1 MDDNE
6 TVLVETFGEA
16 AVSRMNDIIWLQ
28 DSLSEIT
35 EDTLIELSEQIVA
48 KGLDL
53 HPASFFRN
61 LTGFALVRYP
71 KLKLYV
77 QLLITV
83 QSIRKETLMD
93 YVISHLLDLRVRL
106 LTVPEKASLAAEMMM
121 LRVLFDMGHVTW
133 EQILEFTDGLMAQKR
148 KARDKVTFLFLYF
161 MREFYE
167 TNEELARTVNHFVY
181 RKQKRQTLYDEILD
195 VLRKRPALAEQDW
208 KLWRETMEFGYEA
221 GTVAGS
227 IVRDDVMKFQQI
239 AASTELNFSTKR
251 LPISLFHPLTILHDC
266 TPGLSIIG
274 LAGLS
279 NAMEVL
285 KFCLMNAELNFRH
298 HYKTSALII
307 SGGNKEMIRLYSD
320 FLSTREASPDW
331 NIADAITSH
340 QNEIY
345 DWLAQSAETVYSSRN
360 ALKAASVGNMHV
372 LKSCLL
378 SDIAQTLKSPI
389 LTVAVTS
396 HQLDVTQLL
405 LASNSDDLNSPDS
418 KVTAIASTY
427 NDTEILAA
435 LFAKTQ
441 FPKLDSDLENSYEIT
456 CDFAQAGRRGDIDAL
471 RSILTDRGSEIPDE
485 IIDVMLAS
493 TVVLEKSKAVITE
506 IRRGTSSPQ

>member
-6 TVLVETFGEA
+6 AVLVKTFGEA

-28 DSLSEIT
+28 DSLSEVT
-35 EDTLIELSEQIVA
+35 EDTLIELAEQIVA

-53 HPASFFRN
+53 HPASLFRN
-61 LTGFALVRYP
+61 LTRFALVRYP

-77 QLLITV
+77 QLLIII
-83 QSIRKETLMD
+83 QSIRKEALMD

-106 LTVPEKASLAAEMMM
+106 LTVPEKAGLAAEMMM

-133 EQILEFTDGLMAQKR
+133 EQILEFTHGLMAQKR
-148 KARDKVTFLFLYF
+148 NARDKVTFLFLYF

-181 RKQKRQTLYDEILD
+181 RKQKRQTLYDELLD
-195 VLRKRPALAEQDW
+195 VLRKRPALAEHDW

-221 GTVAGS
+221 GTLAGC
-227 IVRDDVMKFQQI
+227 IVRDDVFSFQQI
-239 AASTELNFSTKR
+239 VASTELSFSKR
-251 LPISLFHPLTILHDC
+251 LPISVFHPLTILHDS

-279 NAMEVL
+279 NAMEVF
-285 KFCLMNAELNFRH
+285 KFCFMNAELNFRH
-298 HYKTSALII
+298 HYTTSAMII
-307 SGGNKEMIRLYSD
+307 SGGNREMIRLYSD

-331 NIADAITSH
+331 NITDAITSH
-340 QNEIY
+340 QNETY
-345 DWLAQSAETVYSSRN
+345 EWLAQSAETVYSSRN

-396 HQLDVTQLL
+396 HQLDVTELL

-441 FPKLDSDLENSYEIT
+441 FPKLDSSLENSYEIT
-456 CDFAQAGRRGDIDAL
+456 RDFAQAGRRGDIDAL
-471 RSILTDRGSEIPDE
+471 RSILTDRGPEIPDE
-485 IIDVMLAS
+485 IIDLMLAS